1 MSNYILLSIIN
12 IVAKGTI
19 DKALLMNLFMLE
31 VDGGDDVNT

>member
-19 DKALLMNLFMLE
+19 DKALFYEFVYVESGWWMM
-31 VDGGDDVNT
+31 